1 MLWVARW
8 AEETGNAVDFQPL
21 QIAAA
26 RFPEVPRT
34 EFESAVCLVE
44 PDGRVWSGAAAV
56 FRSLGARGLGLNRWS
71 YDHIPGFAA
80 ISELAYRLV
89 AGHRDLA
96 CWITWLLW
104 GKDVLRPTY
113 SHARNWFLR
122 AIGAIYL
129 IAFLS
134 FWVQADG
141 LIGAHG
147 ISPLN
152 QLLNAAKGELGS
164 HAWLALPTF
173 CWLNSSDGFIH
184 FLCGAGVIFSVLLI
198 IGILPAISLGS
209 LFALY
214 LSLTIAGQTF
224 FSFQWDI
231 LLLETG
237 FLAIFLAPGKWL
249 LPRAESGVPARVAVF
264 LVQFLLFKLML
275 MSGIVKLTSGDSS
288 WLNLTALDYHYWTQP
303 LPTMLGWWAD
313 KSPEWI
319 KHVSTAGTL
328 IIEMIA
334 PFFIWLPR
342 RLRLAACVL
351 FLLFQ
356 IVIGLTGNYA
366 FFNLLTI
373 ALCLFLIDDR
383 VWPRRSGLTKVKLQ
397 PTNRGWSTIPAIV
410 VLLLTMPVNALLFFN
425 AVLPEAPWPFAMT
438 AYYSILE
445 PFRIV
450 NGYGLFR
457 VMTKDRP
464 EIIIEGSNDGIDWR
478 PYVFKWKPGPLNRAP
493 AFVEPHQPRLDWQM
507 WFAALGDVQ
516 QNQWFYG
523 LMQRLLENSPEVTRL
538 LGNNPFPEKPPRYLR
553 AELYRY
559 RFSTLA
565 EYRASGVWWSRQDL
579 REYFPMASLRS
590 E

>member
-1 MLWVARW
+1 VTRW
-8 AEETGNAVDFQPL
+8 AEETGSRVDFQPL
-21 QIAAA
+21 QVAAA
-26 RFPEVPRT
+26 RFPEVPRA
-34 EFESAVCLVE
+34 EFESAVRLVE
-44 PDGRVWSGAAAV
+44 PDGQVWSGAAAV
-56 FRSLGARGLGLNRWS
+56 FRSLGAGGLGLNRWS
-71 YDHIPGFAA
+71 YDHLPGFAGG
-80 ISELAYRLV
+80 SEFAYRFI
-89 AGHRDLA
+89 AGHRELA
-96 CWITWLLW
+96 HRITSLLW
-104 GKDVLRPTY
+104 GKDVLRPAY
-113 SHARNWFLR
+113 AHARSWFLR
-122 AIGAIYL
+122 AMGVIYL

-134 FWVQADG
+134 FWSQADG

-147 ISPLN
+147 ISPLQ
-152 QLLNAAKGELGS
+152 QLLSAAKSELGPQ
-164 HAWLALPTF
+164 AWLALPTLS
-173 CWLNSSDGFIH
+173 WLNPSDGFVH
-184 FLCGAGVIFSVLLI
+184 LLCAAGVIASLLLI
-198 IGILPAISLGS
+198 IGILPAVCLGS
-209 LFALY
+209 LFVLY
-214 LSLTIAGQTF
+214 LSLTVAGQTF

-249 LPRAESGVPARVAVF
+249 LSRETAGAPTRVTVF

-275 MSGIVKLTSGDSS
+275 MSGIVKVTSGDAS
-288 WLNLTALDYHYWTQP
+288 WWNLSALDYHYWTQP

-313 KSPEWI
+313 KSPEWV

-328 IIEMIA
+328 IIELVV
-334 PFFIWLPR
+334 PFLIWLPR
-342 RLRLAACVL
+342 RLRLSACAL

-373 ALCLFLIDDR
+373 ALCLFLVDDGL
-383 VWPRRSGLTKVKLQ
+383 WPRRSSLAKVNLLSA
-397 PTNRGWSTIPAIV
+397 NRGWSTIPAFV
-410 VLLLTMPVNALLFFN
+410 VVVFTMPVNALLFFN

-478 PYVFKWKPGPLNRAP
+478 PYVFKWKPGPLDRRP

-507 WFAALGDVQ
+507 WFAALSDVQ

-538 LGNNPFPEKPPRYLR
+538 LENNPFPEKPPRYLR

-565 EYRASGVWWSRQDL
+565 EHRTKGVWWSRQDL